1 MKTCFVIQEFNEDND
16 KRYQSVIKPAIE
28 AAGFQPYRVDKDKS
42 VQIPI
47 LNIEQKI
54 KESAACFADISDDN
68 LNVCYEVGFAAALEK
83 PLILVCAKRKKTAP
97 YPFDIR
103 HRHVFSY
110 TANTASGHKEL
121 KKEITERLKAVG
133 E

>member
-1 MKTCFVIQEFNEDND
+1 MKVFVIQEFNEDND

-28 AAGFQPYRVDKDKS
+28 AAGFKPYRVDEDKH

-47 LNIEQKI
+47 ADIEKKI
-54 KESAACFADISDDN
+54 KESAACIADISDDN

-83 PLILVCAKRKKTAP
+83 PLILICAKRKETAS
-97 YPFDIR
+97 YPFDIK

-121 KKEITERLKAVG
+121 KKEITERLKALVK
-133 E
+133 

>member
-1 MKTCFVIQEFNEDND
+1 MKVFVIQEFNEDND

-28 AAGFQPYRVDKDKS
+28 AAGFKPYRVDKDKH

-47 LNIEQKI
+47 ADIEKKI
-54 KESAACFADISDDN
+54 KESAACIADISDDN

-83 PLILVCAKRKKTAP
+83 PLILICAERKETAS
-97 YPFDIR
+97 YPFDIK

-110 TANTASGHKEL
+110 TANTATGHKEL
-121 KKEITERLKAVG
+121 KKEITERLKAIG

>member
-1 MKTCFVIQEFNEDND
+1 MKICFVIQKFNEDNN
-16 KRYQSVIKPAIE
+16 KRYQSAIKPAIE
-28 AAGFQPYRVDKDKS
+28 AAGLKPYRVDEDKS

-47 LNIEQKI
+47 ESIEQKI

-83 PLILVCAKRKKTAP
+83 PLVLVCAKRKETGT
-97 YPFDIR
+97 YPFDLK

-121 KKEITERLKAVG
+121 KKEITERLKALVK
-133 E
+133 

>member
-1 MKTCFVIQEFNEDND
+1 MKVFVIQEFNEDND

-28 AAGFQPYRVDKDKS
+28 AAGFKPYRVDKDKH

-47 LNIEQKI
+47 ADIEKKI
-54 KESAACFADISDDN
+54 KESAACIADISDDN

-83 PLILVCAKRKKTAP
+83 PLILICAKRKEASS
-97 YPFDIR
+97 YPFDIK

-121 KKEITERLKAVG
+121 KKEITERLKAIG

>member
-1 MKTCFVIQEFNEDND
+1 MKVFVIQEFNEDND

-28 AAGFQPYRVDKDKS
+28 AAGFKPYRVDKDKH

-47 LNIEQKI
+47 ADIEKKI
-54 KESAACFADISDDN
+54 KESAACIADISDDN
-68 LNVCYEVGFAAALEK
+68 LNVCYEVGYAAALEK
-83 PLILVCAKRKKTAP
+83 PLILICAERKKTVS